1 MRTSLRTG
9 WRRRVALLVTAL
21 LLGVGGA
28 AGAVS
33 LDQRAGVAPAGD
45 DRELVVLVHGMGRT
59 RASMWWMG
67 RSLEARGY
75 RVVNWGYSSYT
86 DSVPELGAV
95 LARDVERGL
104 GGAPRVHFVGHS
116 LGNVIVRWMLAN
128 DAPGRVGRVGRV
140 VMLAPPNQGSAAAD
154 RWAPYLARVMPPIAE
169 LRTADGSTVRA
180 LPAAPEGVEVG
191 VIAGARDGKVSVDET
206 RLPGAR
212 AHVVVPA
219 AHTFIMDRPD
229 VHRLTA
235 RFLRTGSFEPERD

>member
-1 MRTSLRTG
+1 MRKDLPTTG
-9 WRRRVALLVTAL
+9 WRRRVAFLSTAL
-21 LLGVGGA
+21 LLGLGGA

-33 LDQRAGVAPAGD
+33 LDQRAGEAPAGD

-67 RSLEARGY
+67 QSLERRGY

-86 DSVPELGAV
+86 DSVPALGEA
-95 LARDVERGL
+95 LARDVERDL

-128 DAPGRVGRVGRV
+128 DAPGRVGRV

-154 RWAPYLARVMPPIAE
+154 RWSPYLSRVMPPIAE
-169 LRTADGSTVRA
+169 LRTSGSTVRA
-180 LPAAPEGVEVG
+180 LPAAPAGVEVG

-219 AHTFIMDRPD
+219 AHTFIMDRPG

-235 RFLRTGSFEPERD
+235 RFLRTGSFEPGE